1 MKNEHK
7 LTPMVVGYLVHSNQI
22 LLGRRKQTST
32 GLGQGILSGIGGKVG
47 DLEGLESETAE
58 QALVREIQE
67 EIGVTATSYRHV
79 GQITFLFPNKPKW
92 NQLVEVYIVDEWS
105 GEPIASAEIE
115 PAWFDITEIPFGEM
129 WDDSKYYLP
138 EMLEGKRVE
147 AIFTYDSDNKVVAEK
162 TVNFK

>member
-7 LTPMVVGYLVHSNQI
+7 LTPMVVGYLVRSNQI

-47 DLEGLESETAE
+47 DTAGLESETAG

-67 EIGVTATSYRHV
+67 EISVTTTSYRHV

-92 NQLVEVYIVDEWS
+92 DQIVEVYIVDKWN
-105 GEPIASAEIE
+105 GEPTASAEIE
-115 PAWFDITEIPFGEM
+115 PAWFDISNIPFGEM

-138 EMLEGKRVE
+138 EILEGKKVR
-147 AIFTYDSDNKVVAEK
+147 ATFIYDRNNQFVAER
-162 TVNFK
+162 TTTFK